1 MHQGSAILSESVEPV
16 RIAALGKAWE
26 MQSVD
31 LLDLTQRL
39 PRRMF
44 PLTAGGWNQALCCGG
59 QWQNDKKSGDSN
71 QVQRSHKELLCYL
84 KADTQNT
91 LPDTKGKNLIS
102 F

>member
-1 MHQGSAILSESVEPV
+1 MHQGSAVLSESVEPV

-59 QWQNDKKSGDSN
+59 QWQNDRKSLVIPTKSKGA
-71 QVQRSHKELLCYL
+71 VRSCCV
-84 KADTQNT
+84 
-91 LPDTKGKNLIS
+91 I
-102 F
+102 